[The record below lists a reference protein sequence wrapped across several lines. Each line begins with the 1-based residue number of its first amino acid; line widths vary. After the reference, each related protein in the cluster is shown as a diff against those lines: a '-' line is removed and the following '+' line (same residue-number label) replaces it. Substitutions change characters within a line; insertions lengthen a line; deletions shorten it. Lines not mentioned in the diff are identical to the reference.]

1 MVIGTGIITFRIH
14 DCHSLKAKRKIIK
27 SIISRLR
34 NAFNA
39 SIAEVGANDIH
50 QRAEIGFSMTGNDV
64 RLINSKMDKL
74 VNMAEDMGLAEII
87 DTDFEIIQM

>member
-1 MVIGTGIITFRIH
+1 
-14 DCHSLKAKRKIIK
+14 
-27 SIISRLR
+27 
-34 NAFNA
+34 
-39 SIAEVGANDIH
+39 
-50 QRAEIGFSMTGNDV
+50 MTGNDV

>member
-34 NAFNA
+34 NTFNA
-39 SIAEVGANDIH
+39 SIAEVGANDIY

-74 VNMAEDMGLAEII
+74 VNMTEDMGLAEII